1 MMSNSEKF
9 LRLVKQ
15 NPDLPIVP
23 MVQEDVVADDCSS
36 WWLGDWGTC
45 EINEY
50 YVGRERVHFKDD
62 DEEDVLNDMVGCKYS
77 ETKDGRD
84 IYDLSDKE
92 WKELFNSLDWVKA
105 IVVYITT

>member
-1 MMSNSEKF
+1 MNNSEKF

-23 MVQEDVVADDCSS
+23 MVEEDVVADNCSS
-36 WWLGDWGTC
+36 WWRGYWGTC

-62 DEEDVLNDMVGCKYS
+62 DEENVLNDMVGCKYS

-84 IYDLSDKE
+84 IYDLSDEE

>member
-1 MMSNSEKF
+1 MTKTEEF
-9 LRLVKQ
+9 LKLVQ
-15 NPDLPIVP
+15 ENPTLPIVP
-23 MVQEDVVADDCSS
+23 MVEEDIVADDCST
-36 WWLGDWGTC
+36 WWLGEWGHC

-62 DEEDVLNDMVGCKYS
+62 DQENVLCDMVGCKYS

-84 IYDLSDKE
+84 IYDLSDEE
-92 WKELFNSLDWVKA
+92 WDKIFNSLEWIKA